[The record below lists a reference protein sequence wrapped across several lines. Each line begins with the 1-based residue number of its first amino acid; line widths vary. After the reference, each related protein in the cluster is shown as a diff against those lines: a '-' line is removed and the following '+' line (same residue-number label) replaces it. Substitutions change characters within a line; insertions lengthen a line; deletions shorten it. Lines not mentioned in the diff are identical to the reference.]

1 MDDLWGAVFGSGM
14 IAHCSWYSSRLELLE
29 ALRPPEADCPENGS
43 ADSGR
48 DGDRPERARNIF
60 LELDEATN
68 AYNRHFGQY
77 STILWWGPFMDL
89 CESAATVPAG
99 LRNLFHATQGF
110 DPALDGVLDPQDH
123 AAFLAF
129 LETFLLNRA
138 SLGS

>member
-14 IAHCSWYSSRLELLE
+14 IAHCAWYSSRQELLE
-29 ALRPPEADCPENGS
+29 ALRVDEADE
-43 ADSGR
+43 ADDDAPSGI
-48 DGDRPERARNIF
+48 DGDIRSAL
-60 LELDEATN
+60 LELDEATRS
-68 AYNRHFGQY
+68 YNQRFGQY

-89 CESAATVPAG
+89 CESAATVPVG
-99 LRNLFHATQGF
+99 LRNLFHATKGAGME
-110 DPALDGVLDPQDH
+110 PEDGMNPDDH